1 MIEQPLPDMPAGPSP
16 EDLVFIGL
24 RKRYLELGAKI
35 AQYEEE
41 RENIKVNF
49 RRLGAG
55 AHPIGEGKAT
65 VSPQYRFDPE
75 LAEKVLTDINPN
87 LVAACSVVKIDPSL
101 ARAVLSPALYN
112 QCKKSSGEDKVLIA

>member
-24 RKRYLELGAKI
+24 RKRYLELSAKI

-55 AHPIGEGKAT
+55 AHPIGDGKAT
-65 VSPQYRFDPE
+65 VSPQRRFDPDI
-75 LAEKVLTDINPN
+75 AEKVLTEINPD
-87 LVAACSVVKIDPSL
+87 LLIACSKSVVDSGLVKLMLGDL
-101 ARAVLSPALYN
+101 VYDR
-112 QCKKSSGEDKVLIA
+112 CKKNVGEDKVQIA